1 MSFPP
6 TEPSR
11 EPLRVALAAGGTG
24 GHLMP
29 ALATAEALAAR
40 RQCEFLVIGSH
51 RTSERALRD
60 LVPYPVVEV
69 RARGMVGT
77 GITGRLR
84 ALASIP
90 TSVATARSH
99 LAGFRPHLVIATGG
113 YVCGPTG
120 LAAWLA
126 GIPLLV
132 LEQNADPGL
141 TTRWLRPFARAVAV
155 SFEETAHRI
164 GGKAVLTGN
173 PVRASLP
180 SAPRRDG
187 HATDV
192 HSNGIHLLVLGGSQ
206 GAHGLNT
213 MAELAI
219 PILAA
224 AQTGLRIT
232 HQAGKAD
239 LDVLRAA
246 YDEYG
251 IPAIVTPFIQNIGE
265 AYAQADLVC
274 GRAGATTIAELAYC
288 GLPSILVPFPNA
300 AGRHQHSNAR
310 ALQRA
315 GAAVVVEESTN
326 GHPLAEAILELAA
339 DAGRRAEM
347 AAAAATCGR
356 DGAAAVVADLALSLV
371 DSSAFPTPSDAATG
385 AGSSATRRGPMHR
398 SADVTRQR
406 GPQTC

>member
-1 MSFPP
+1 MSLPP
-6 TEPSR
+6 TDSPR

-40 RQCEFLVIGSH
+40 VRCEFLVIGSQ

-60 LVPYPVVEV
+60 MVPYPIVEV
-69 RARGMVGT
+69 RARGMVGMEMA
-77 GITGRLR
+77 GRLR
-84 ALASIP
+84 ALASLPASI
-90 TSVATARSH
+90 AAARRH

-141 TTRWLRPFARAVAV
+141 TTRWLRPFARAIAV
-155 SFEETAHRI
+155 SFEETAQRI

-173 PVRASLP
+173 PVRTSLP

-187 HATDV
+187 HATGA
-192 HSNGIHLLVLGGSQ
+192 HRNSIHLLILGGSQ
-206 GAHGLNT
+206 GARGLNT
-213 MAELAI
+213 MTELAI

-224 AQTGLRIT
+224 AHVGLRIT
-232 HQAGKAD
+232 HQAGKID
-239 LDVLRAA
+239 LDSLRDA
-246 YDEYG
+246 YDEHG
-251 IPAIVTPFIQNIGE
+251 IPAIVTPFIRSIGA

-288 GLPSILVPFPNA
+288 GLPSILVPFPSA

-315 GAAVVVEESTN
+315 GAAVIVEESAN
-326 GHPLAEAILELAA
+326 GQALAEAILELAT
-339 DAGRRAEM
+339 DVGRRAEM

-356 DGAAAVVADLALSLV
+356 DAAAAMVADLALSLI
-371 DSSAFPTPSDAATG
+371 DASAPPSPASAPTTTSSNATHG
-385 AGSSATRRGPMHR
+385 GPLRR
-398 SADVTRQR
+398 SIDVTRER

>member
-1 MSFPP
+1 MISPP
-6 TEPSR
+6 TDPSR

-29 ALATAEALAAR
+29 ALATAEALSAR
-40 RQCEFLVIGSH
+40 LQCEFLVIGSH
-51 RTSERALRD
+51 RTSERALRG

-84 ALASIP
+84 AVAAIP
-90 TSVATARSH
+90 SSVAAARAH
-99 LAGFRPHLVIATGG
+99 LAGFRPHLVVATGG

-155 SFEETAHRI
+155 SFEETARRI

-173 PVRASLP
+173 PVRSSLP

-187 HATDV
+187 HATDA
-192 HSNGIHLLVLGGSQ
+192 HSNGIHLLILGGSQ

-224 AQTGLRIT
+224 AHTGLRIT
-232 HQAGKAD
+232 HQAGQAD
-239 LDVLRAA
+239 LDTLRDA
-246 YDEYG
+246 YDEHG
-251 IPAIVTPFIQNIGE
+251 VPAIVTPFIQNIGE

-288 GLPSILVPFPNA
+288 GLPSILVPFPRA

-315 GAAVVVEESTN
+315 GAAVIVEESAN
-326 GHPLAEAILELAA
+326 GHPLAEAILELAS

-347 AAAAATCGR
+347 AAAAASCGR
-356 DGAAAVVADLALSLV
+356 DAAAAVVADLALSLI
-371 DSSAFPTPSDAATG
+371 DSTAFPNPASAANG
-385 AGSSATRRGPMHR
+385 GGSSGPRRGPMHR
-398 SADVTRQR
+398 SAGVPVER
-406 GPQTC
+406 GAQTC